1 MPQKHQIMILDLDPE
16 INIYYVQTLALI
28 FFPGEKFS
36 PDEEDTPDT
45 AHLTVRVRREET
57 GYIANARLKLGD
69 KTAEAEREGLF
80 CPEHYPTGHPPISAD
95 RARKIAVGA
104 AVFAVCSSLRSYRPS
119 WGMLTGV
126 RPSKVAMSFLDE
138 GMSKTRVKKILNN
151 EYLVIPKKASLAIDV
166 AMNERRLVGN
176 YDPKDCSV
184 YISIPFCPTR
194 CEYCSF
200 VSYTS
205 KRLLSLIP
213 EYLVR
218 LCEEI
223 REIFSR
229 INRRGLRVQTVY
241 VGGGTPTIL
250 SADQLR
256 VLLSTV
262 AECTDVSLLS
272 EFTVECGRPDTIDAE
287 KLAVAASFGV
297 TRISVNPQSLCDEV
311 LHGIG
316 RSHTVDEFYRA
327 FEAARESGIPVIN
340 TDLIAGLPGDS
351 FKTFSLTIDKILE
364 LRPENVT
371 VHTFSVK
378 RSADILKRGE
388 GIYSMR
394 GGDVGKCV
402 DYSQIRAQQV
412 GYRPYYMY
420 RQKNTVGNFENVGF
434 ALDGTEGLYNIYMM
448 EEIHSI
454 FSAGAGAVTKLV
466 AFDTDPETGETK
478 NTIRRF
484 FNPKYP
490 YEYLNGFEL
499 SEKFAEI
506 EAFYSEN
513 TRS

>member
-1 MPQKHQIMILDLDPE
+1 MILDLDPE
-16 INIYYVQTLALI
+16 INVYYVQTLALI

-36 PDEEDTPDT
+36 PDEEINDETPY
-45 AHLTVRVRREET
+45 LTVRVRKNDE
-57 GYIANARLKLGD
+57 GYIANATLRRGD
-69 KTAEAEREGLF
+69 KVSEAEREGRYR
-80 CPEHYPTGHPPISAD
+80 PEQYPSGHPPISAD

-104 AVFAVCSSLRSYRPS
+104 AVFAVCSEIRAYRPS

-138 GMSKTRVKKILNN
+138 GMSRTRVKKILNS

-166 AMNERRLVGN
+166 AMNERRLVGAAG
-176 YDPKDCSV
+176 PKDCSV

-213 EYLVR
+213 EYLLR
-218 LCEEI
+218 LCDEI
-223 REIFSR
+223 RSIFATIRSL
-229 INRRGLRVQTVY
+229 GLTVHTVY
-241 VGGGTPTIL
+241 VGGGTPTTL
-250 SADQLR
+250 NAEELR
-256 VLLSTV
+256 MLLSTV
-262 AECTDVSLLS
+262 AESTDISALK
-272 EFTVECGRPDTIDAE
+272 EFTVECGRPDTIDRE
-287 KLAVAASFGV
+287 KLAIAASYGV
-297 TRISVNPQSLCDEV
+297 TRISVNPQSLSDEV
-311 LHGIG
+311 LKDIG
-316 RSHTVDEFYRA
+316 RTHTVDDFYRA
-327 FEAARESGIPVIN
+327 YSLARESGIPVIN

-351 FKTFSLTIDKILE
+351 FKTFSTTMDKIIE
-364 LRPENVT
+364 LLPENIT

-402 DYSQIRAQQV
+402 DYSQIRAQQAN
-412 GYRPYYMY
+412 YRPYYMY

-434 ALDGTEGLYNIYMM
+434 ALEGTEGLYNIYMM

-454 FSAGAGAVTKLV
+454 FAAGAGAVTKLV
-466 AFDTDPETGETK
+466 DSHVDPVTGEVT
-478 NTIRRF
+478 NTIRRL

-490 YEYLNGFEL
+490 YEYLAADSL
-499 SEKFAEI
+499 LEKNAEI
-506 EAFYSEN
+506 EAFYASPAK
-513 TRS
+513 T

>member
-1 MPQKHQIMILDLDPE
+1 MILDLDKE
-16 INIYYVQTLALI
+16 INVYYVQTLALI

-36 PDEEDTPDT
+36 PGEEKTPET
-45 AHLTVRVRREET
+45 PVLSVRVKKSDV
-57 GYIANARLKLGD
+57 GYVASAVLTIGEKR
-69 KTAEAEREGLF
+69 AEAEREGLYH
-80 CPEHYPTGHPPISAD
+80 PEHYPTGHPGVSD
-95 RARKIAVGA
+95 ERARKIAVGA
-104 AVFAVCSSLRSYRPS
+104 AVFAACSSLRAYRPS

-166 AMNERRLVGN
+166 ALNERRLVGAH
-176 YDPKDCSV
+176 DPKDCSV

-213 EYLVR
+213 AYLER
-218 LCEEI
+218 LCREV
-223 REIFSR
+223 REIFSSIDR
-229 INRRGLRVQTVY
+229 LGLRVRTVY

-250 SADQLR
+250 TADEMR

-262 AECTDVSLLS
+262 AECTDVSRLS
-272 EFTVECGRPDTIDAE
+272 EFTFECGRPDTIDGE
-287 KLAVAASFGV
+287 KLAVAAMYGV
-297 TRISVNPQSLCDEV
+297 TRISVNPQTLSEEV
-311 LHGIG
+311 LYGIG
-316 RSHTVDEFYRA
+316 RAHSVEDFYRA
-327 FEAARESGIPVIN
+327 FETARQSGIPIVN

-351 FKTFSLTIDKILE
+351 FKTFSQTMDKILE
-364 LRPENVT
+364 LRPENIT

-378 RSADILKRGE
+378 RSAEILKRGA

-394 GGDVGKCV
+394 GGDVGKCI
-402 DYSQIRAQQV
+402 DYSQIRSQDM

-420 RQKNTVGNFENVGF
+420 RQKNTAGNYENVGF
-434 ALDGTEGLYNIYMM
+434 ALEGTEGLYNIYMM

-454 FSAGAGAVTKLV
+454 FAAGAGAVTKLV
-466 AFDTDPETGETK
+466 ESHVDGESGESV
-478 NTIRRF
+478 NTIRRL

-490 YEYLNGFEL
+490 YEYLSGDAYL
-499 SEKFAEI
+499 EKFSEI
-506 EAFYSEN
+506 EAFYSKEAK
-513 TRS
+513 S

>member
-1 MPQKHQIMILDLDPE
+1 MILDLDSE
-16 INIYYVQTLALI
+16 INVYYVQTLALI

-36 PDEEDTPDT
+36 PDEEDTPET
-45 AHLTVRVRREET
+45 PHLTVRVKQTET
-57 GYIANARLKLGD
+57 GYTAKAVLRIGDRLS
-69 KTAEAEREGLF
+69 EAEREGLYR
-80 CPEHYPTGHPPISAD
+80 PEHYPSGHPPISSD
-95 RARKIAVGA
+95 RARKLAVGA
-104 AVFAVCSSLRSYRPS
+104 AVFAVCSLVRAYRPS

-138 GMSKTRVKKILNN
+138 GMSKTRVKKVLNN

-166 AMNERRLVGN
+166 AMNERRLVGEYN
-176 YDPKDCSV
+176 REDCSV
-184 YISIPFCPTR
+184 YISIPFCPSR

-213 EYLVR
+213 DYLTR
-218 LCEEI
+218 LCLEI
-223 REIFSR
+223 REIFREISR
-229 INRRGLRVQTVY
+229 LGLRVRTIY

-250 SADQLR
+250 TAEQLR

-287 KLAVAASFGV
+287 KLAIAASYGV
-297 TRISVNPQSLCDEV
+297 TRISVNPQSLSEEV

-316 RSHTVDEFYRA
+316 RAHSAEEFYRA
-327 FEAARESGIPVIN
+327 YEIARASGIPVIN

-351 FKTFSLTIDKILE
+351 FKTFSVTMDKILE

-371 VHTFSVK
+371 VHTFAVK
-378 RSADILKRGE
+378 RSADILKRGD

-402 DYSQIRAQQV
+402 DYSQIRAQAA

-420 RQKNTVGNFENVGF
+420 RQKNTVGNLENVGF

-466 AFDTDPETGETK
+466 EAHADPETGEIK
-478 NTIRRF
+478 NTIRRL

-490 YEYLNGFEL
+490 YEYLGGDAYL
-499 SEKFAEI
+499 EKFAEI
-506 EAFYSEN
+506 EAFYSAL
-513 TRS
+513 